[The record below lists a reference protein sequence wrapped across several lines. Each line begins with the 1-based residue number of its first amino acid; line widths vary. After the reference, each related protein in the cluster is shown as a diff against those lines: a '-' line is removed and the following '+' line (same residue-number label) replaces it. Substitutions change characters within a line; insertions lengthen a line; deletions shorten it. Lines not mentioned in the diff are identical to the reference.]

1 MSMICKIIICTFLI
15 YLSGCATTDI
25 KTPDYQYGDKSN
37 WQAIRWGGVV
47 RQELDFSCGLTSVAT
62 ILKYHFGDNNITERS
77 LLADF
82 IGGLS
87 PETLAEVYRKGAS
100 MAQLSDV
107 LKSKGYIVRNQRLQ
121 ISELQSVTKLL
132 VPAIVYLETPDFRH
146 FAVVRGVSEY
156 QVSLA
161 DSSRGNVKM
170 SIEAF
175 LTEWKGRR
183 ALLVAHNPSEIEN
196 ALLAEPDP
204 KEADARTEMIRSIVV
219 RPK

>member
-1 MSMICKIIICTFLI
+1 MSILSKIIICIFLI
-15 YLSGCATTDI
+15 HLSGCATSDI

-37 WQAIRWGGVV
+37 WQAIRWSGVV
-47 RQELDFSCGLTSVAT
+47 KQDLDFSCGLTSVAT
-62 ILKYHFGDNNITERS
+62 ILKYHFGDKTVTERS
-77 LLADF
+77 LLTDF

-87 PETLAEVYRKGAS
+87 PETLAEVYSKGAS
-100 MAQLSDV
+100 MAQLGDV
-107 LKSKGYIVRNQRLQ
+107 LIKKNYSVRNWRLN
-121 ISELQSVTKLL
+121 IDELKKMTKS

-170 SIEAF
+170 SIESF
-175 LTEWKGRR
+175 LEEWKGRR
-183 ALLVAHNPSEIEN
+183 ALLVARNLTEIEN
-196 ALLAEPDP
+196 ALLSTPDP

-219 RPK
+219 KP